1 MDSESNQFLYKCL
14 FRPKWVSLEELGL
27 TPGTLKSE
35 RGPGRSREGSSE
47 SNYEKMGRGHEKL
60 ELVGR
65 KEDKMT
71 ENELIH
77 IKYEQCLAYRKCS
90 TPERNR

>member
-1 MDSESNQFLYKCL
+1 
-14 FRPKWVSLEELGL
+14 
-27 TPGTLKSE
+27 
-35 RGPGRSREGSSE
+35 
-47 SNYEKMGRGHEKL
+47 MGRGNEKL
-60 ELVGR
+60 ELVGI

-90 TPERNR
+90 APERNRQQRKR